1 MSSLVE
7 VGEIVGAFGVLGW
20 VKIRS
25 FTDPPAN
32 ILKYIPWAL
41 GSSEAPR
48 SARLVEGRPQGAA
61 VVARLEGVEDRDQ
74 AIALKGTRILVPRQ
88 CFPEASPGTY
98 YWADLIGLD
107 VVTVAG
113 VSLGKVRGLLETGA
127 NDVLDV
133 KGDRDRLIPFVVGE
147 FVKDV
152 DLAESRI
159 TVDWDPEF

>member
-25 FTDPPAN
+25 YTDPPAN
-32 ILKYIPWAL
+32 ILKYTPWAL
-41 GSSEAPR
+41 GSSEAAR
-48 SARLVEGRPQGAA
+48 SAKLVEGRPQGVA

-88 CFPEASPGTY
+88 CFPDASPGTY

-113 VSLGKVRGLLETGA
+113 VALGKVRGLLETGA

-147 FVKDV
+147 FVKNV

>member
-20 VKIRS
+20 VKVRS

-32 ILKYIPWAL
+32 ILNYIPWAL

-48 SARLVEGRPQGAA
+48 SAMLVEGRPQGAA
-61 VVARLEGVEDRDQ
+61 VVARLQGVEDRDQ

-88 CFPEASPGTY
+88 CFPDASPGTY

-107 VVTVAG
+107 VLTVAG
-113 VSLGKVRGLLETGA
+113 VALGKVRGLLETGA

-133 KGDRDRLIPFVVGE
+133 KGERDRLIPFVVGE
-147 FVKDV
+147 FVKNV
-152 DLAESRI
+152 DLAESLI

>member
-20 VKIRS
+20 VKVRS

-32 ILKYIPWAL
+32 ILNYIPWAL

-48 SARLVEGRPQGAA
+48 SAMLVEGRPQGAA
-61 VVARLEGVEDRDQ
+61 VVARLQGVEDRDQ

-88 CFPEASPGTY
+88 CFPYASPGTY

-113 VSLGKVRGLLETGA
+113 VALGKVRGLLETGA

-133 KGDRDRLIPFVVGE
+133 KGERDRLIPFVVGE
-147 FVKDV
+147 FVKNV
-152 DLAESRI
+152 DLAESLI
-159 TVDWDPEF
+159 IVDWDPEF

>member
-1 MSSLVE
+1 
-7 VGEIVGAFGVLGW
+7 
-20 VKIRS
+20 
-25 FTDPPAN
+25 
-32 ILKYIPWAL
+32 
-41 GSSEAPR
+41 
-48 SARLVEGRPQGAA
+48 LVEGRPQGAA

-113 VSLGKVRGLLETGA
+113 VALGKVRGLLETGA

-147 FVKDV
+147 FVKNV

>member
-1 MSSLVE
+1 VSSLVE

-20 VKIRS
+20 VKVRS

-32 ILKYIPWAL
+32 ILNYIPWAL

-48 SARLVEGRPQGAA
+48 SAMLVEGRPQGAA
-61 VVARLEGVEDRDQ
+61 VVARLQGVEDRDQ

-88 CFPEASPGTY
+88 CFPDASPGTY

-107 VVTVAG
+107 VLTVAG
-113 VSLGKVRGLLETGA
+113 VALGKVRGLLETGA

-133 KGDRDRLIPFVVGE
+133 KGERDRLIPFVVGE
-147 FVKDV
+147 FVKNV
-152 DLAESRI
+152 DRAESLI

>member
-113 VSLGKVRGLLETGA
+113 VALGKVRGLLETGA

-147 FVKDV
+147 FVKNV

>member
-20 VKIRS
+20 VKVRS
-25 FTDPPAN
+25 YTDPPAN
-32 ILKYIPWAL
+32 ILKYNPWAL

-48 SARLVEGRPQGAA
+48 SAKLVEGRPQGAA
-61 VVARLEGVEDRDQ
+61 VVARLEGVDDRDQ

-98 YWADLIGLD
+98 YWADLIGLG

-127 NDVLDV
+127 NDVLDI

-147 FVKDV
+147 FVKNV
-152 DLAESRI
+152 NLVESLI

>member
-1 MSSLVE
+1 VSSLVE

-20 VKIRS
+20 VKVRS

-32 ILKYIPWAL
+32 ILNYIPWAL

-48 SARLVEGRPQGAA
+48 SAKLVEGRPQGVA
-61 VVARLEGVEDRDQ
+61 VVARLQGVEDRDQ

-88 CFPEASPGTY
+88 CFPDASPGTY

-107 VVTVAG
+107 VLTVAG
-113 VSLGKVRGLLETGA
+113 VALGKVRGLLETGA

-133 KGDRDRLIPFVVGE
+133 KGERDRLIPFVVGE
-147 FVKDV
+147 FVKNV
-152 DLAESRI
+152 DLAESLI

>member
-1 MSSLVE
+1 VSSLVE

-113 VSLGKVRGLLETGA
+113 VALGKVRGLLETGA

-133 KGDRDRLIPFVVGE
+133 KGERDRLIPFVVGE
-147 FVKDV
+147 FVKNV

>member
-113 VSLGKVRGLLETGA
+113 VALGKVRGLLETGA

-133 KGDRDRLIPFVVGE
+133 KGERDRLIPFVVGE
-147 FVKDV
+147 FVKNV

>member
-20 VKIRS
+20 VKVRS

-32 ILKYIPWAL
+32 ILNYIPWAL

-48 SARLVEGRPQGAA
+48 SAKLVEGRPQGAG

-88 CFPEASPGTY
+88 CFPDASPGTY

-113 VSLGKVRGLLETGA
+113 VALGKVRGLLETGA

-133 KGDRDRLIPFVVGE
+133 KGERDRLIPFVVGE
-147 FVKDV
+147 FVKNV

>member
-1 MSSLVE
+1 VSSLVE

-20 VKIRS
+20 VKVRS

-32 ILKYIPWAL
+32 ILNYIPWAL

-48 SARLVEGRPQGAA
+48 SAMLVEGRPQGAA
-61 VVARLEGVEDRDQ
+61 VVARLQGVEDRDQ

-88 CFPEASPGTY
+88 CFPDASPGTY

-107 VVTVAG
+107 VLTVAG
-113 VSLGKVRGLLETGA
+113 VALGKVRGLLETGA

-133 KGDRDRLIPFVVGE
+133 KGERDRLIPFVVGE
-147 FVKDV
+147 FVKNV
-152 DLAESRI
+152 DLAESLI

>member
-1 MSSLVE
+1 VSSLVE

-20 VKIRS
+20 VKVRS
-25 FTDPPAN
+25 YTDPPAN
-32 ILKYIPWAL
+32 ILKYNPWAL
-41 GSSEAPR
+41 ASSEAPR
-48 SARLVEGRPQGAA
+48 SAKLVEGRPQGAA
-61 VVARLEGVEDRDQ
+61 VVARLEGVDDRDQ

-127 NDVLDV
+127 NDVLDI

-147 FVKDV
+147 FVKNV
-152 DLAESRI
+152 NLVESLI

>member
-25 FTDPPAN
+25 YTDPPAN

-48 SARLVEGRPQGAA
+48 SAKLVEGRPQGGA

-88 CFPEASPGTY
+88 CFAEASPGTY

-113 VSLGKVRGLLETGA
+113 VALGKVRGLLETGA

-147 FVKDV
+147 FVKNV
-152 DLAESRI
+152 DLAENRI

>member
-1 MSSLVE
+1 VSSLVE

-20 VKIRS
+20 VKVRS

-32 ILKYIPWAL
+32 ILNYIPWAL

-48 SARLVEGRPQGAA
+48 SAKLVEGRPQGAA
-61 VVARLEGVEDRDQ
+61 VVARLQGVEDRDQ

-88 CFPEASPGTY
+88 CFPYASPGTY

-107 VVTVAG
+107 VLTVAG
-113 VSLGKVRGLLETGA
+113 VALGKVRGLLETGA

-133 KGDRDRLIPFVVGE
+133 KGERDRLIPFVVGE
-147 FVKDV
+147 FVKNV
-152 DLAESRI
+152 DLAESLI
-159 TVDWDPEF
+159 IVDWDPEF

>member
-20 VKIRS
+20 VKVRS

-32 ILKYIPWAL
+32 ILNYIPWAL
-41 GSSEAPR
+41 GSSEEPR
-48 SARLVEGRPQGAA
+48 SAKLVEGRPQGAA
-61 VVARLEGVEDRDQ
+61 VVARLQGVEDRDQ

-88 CFPEASPGTY
+88 CFPDASPGTY

-113 VSLGKVRGLLETGA
+113 VALGKVRGLLETGA

-133 KGDRDRLIPFVVGE
+133 KGERDRLIPFVVGE
-147 FVKDV
+147 FVKNV
-152 DLAESRI
+152 NLVESLI